1 VKVKGWTAM
10 SYWCWIYRILVTM
23 FRVGE
28 TVKLKGLQICLKFQT
43 EKYKARENCCVLR
56 TKAVIPEMMPCNL

>member
-1 VKVKGWTAM
+1 
-10 SYWCWIYRILVTM
+10 M

-43 EKYKARENCCVLR
+43 EKYKARENCRVLR